1 MPLTQEQHEAF
12 MRRAIQL
19 SHLSGVQEKC
29 GGCFGAVIVDA
40 STGEVVAEGRNKVV
54 SENDPTW

>member
-1 MPLTQEQHEAF
+1 